1 MKPTYTWLFGKIGA
15 AAALLFAMILGL
27 QVPVLSQDDAAKGGV
42 EEELKKLGEEI
53 DELKEKIKK
62 LKDDKSADS
71 LVTLGGGDLRL
82 GGKVEL
88 NFIDSQNDLSLDGLG
103 GGFAPEHL
111 DPHLEL
117 QRLRLTPVFLLN
129 RWIKVQSQLDF
140 QPDGDTILKEMAVR
154 HDIQPNWWLRSRF
167 QLGLDDRFIRP
178 ARRTKTYPLIGN
190 AFWRDESLAAVWQMT
205 FGHRKG
211 TAAGVERFQ
220 KNSGGDGSST
230 GGAFTEGFAEDAG
243 GTDGSADGVEGSFD
257 FAANP
262 GAFTTFLSLGQ
273 GYQLGHKE
281 VTFDAARFNDIIQD
295 DRELEDDLAF
305 GELGLGLGWQR
316 DFENLGDLAV
326 SAFYF
331 TDSLSQSSVDFLQG
345 DLMTNW
351 GTNPANEVVAV
362 TGYGD
367 SPSSSSSRY
376 GVGFDYFLSAEELF
390 PEKKKSLRKQD
401 GLRLAF
407 QYITARDGELDRDGW
422 YTQASWRFSFGK
434 LLADR
439 YFRSVEPLVRYGVL
453 NVDAPGPDGGTF
465 KDPSLP
471 GTWDRQALT
480 LGALVEVTGDIF
492 MKFEYVMNSEDGS
505 GVDVD
510 NDELLIQLLLTF

>member
-15 AAALLFAMILGL
+15 AAALLFAMVLGL

-88 NFIDSQNDLSLDGLG
+88 NFIDSQNDLSLDHLG

-190 AFWRDESLAAVWQMT
+190 AFWRDESLAAVWQLT

-243 GTDGSADGVEGSFD
+243 GAEGSADGVEGPFD
-257 FAANP
+257 FAGNP

-316 DFENLGDLAV
+316 DFENFGDLAV

-331 TDSLSQSSVDFLQG
+331 TDSLSQGSVDFLQG
-345 DLMTNW
+345 DQMTNW
-351 GTNPANEVVAV
+351 VFDPQNNLLEIEA
-362 TGYGD
+362 GYGD
-367 SPSSSSSRY
+367 SSASSSSRC
-376 GVGFDYFLSAEELF
+376 GFGFDYFLSSEDLF
-390 PEKKKSLRKQD
+390 PGSKKSLRKQD
-401 GLRLAF
+401 GLRLAG
-407 QYITARDGELDRDGW
+407 QYIVAEDGVLDRKGW

-434 LLADR
+434 LLANR
-439 YFRSVEPLVRYGVL
+439 YFRSIEPLVRYGEL
-453 NVDAPGPDGGTF
+453 EVDGPGAWTF
-465 KDPSLP
+465 KDESLP

-492 MKFEYVMNSEDGS
+492 MKFEYVMNSEDTG
-505 GVDVD
+505 GAAVN

>member
-1 MKPTYTWLFGKIGA
+1 MKPTYTWLYGKIGA
-15 AAALLFAMILGL
+15 AVALLLTMVLGF
-27 QVPVLSQDDAAKGGV
+27 QVPVLSQDDAAKDSV
-42 EEELKKLGEEI
+42 QDELEKLGNEI

-88 NFIDSQNDLSLDGLG
+88 NFIDSQNDQE
-103 GGFAPEHL
+103 GGFASEHL

-190 AFWRDESLAAVWQMT
+190 AFWRDESLAAVWQLT

-211 TAAGVERFQ
+211 EAAGIERFK
-220 KNSGGDGSST
+220 KNSEGGASAA
-230 GGAFTEGFAEDAG
+230 GGAFTEGFAEDTG
-243 GTDGSADGVEGSFD
+243 GDEGSASAVQGPLD
-257 FAANP
+257 FASNL
-262 GAFTTFLSLGQ
+262 GAFSTFLSLGQ

-281 VTFDAARFNDIIQD
+281 VTFDAAGFNDIIQD
-295 DRELEDDLAF
+295 DRELEEDLAF
-305 GELGLGLGWQR
+305 GELGIGLGWQR
-316 DFENLGDLAV
+316 DFERLGDVSV

-331 TDSLSQSSVDFLQG
+331 TDNLSQGSVDFLH
-345 DLMTNW
+345 DKMTNW
-351 GTNPANEVVAV
+351 AINPQTQELDIVEA
-362 TGYGD
+362 GYGA
-367 SPSSSSSRY
+367 SSASSSSRC
-376 GVGFDYFLSAEELF
+376 GFGFDYFLSSEDLF
-390 PEKKKSLRKQD
+390 PGSKKSLRKQD
-401 GLRLAF
+401 GLRLAG
-407 QYITARDGELDRDGW
+407 QYIVAEDGVLDRKGW

-439 YFRSVEPLVRYGVL
+439 YFRSVEPLVRYGEL
-453 NVDAPGPDGGTF
+453 NVDGSGAWTF
-465 KDPSLP
+465 KDESLP

-492 MKFEYVMNSEDGS
+492 MKFEYVMNSEDTG
-505 GVDVD
+505 GAAVN